1 MARTLQTAR
10 ISTGGKAARKQIA
23 GKVVRK
29 KPEPTRRKKQTARK
43 STGGT
48 SSITDPDSV
57 SQDGGSTIVVTSAEL
72 IPECHNDELNHQV
85 NVDIDA
91 LPPTATS
98 QANPN
103 NQPFYPNTGRPRP
116 FLPFARF
123 DNDPDL
129 LSSIQDLNVP
139 LLADAVWQPNDESQ
153 LRGGFGYVERAS
165 WNKQQ
170 VATVS
175 GVTRGKKACNCYWNI
190 CMIHQPVFTVVPS
203 GTDSMEKKLAHP
215 NILPFIGVVCVD
227 NMYLGMVSPYMSNGS
242 APKYLANN
250 PDADVLQ
257 ILHDVAEGMSHLA
270 AQSPPIAH
278 GDLKG
283 ANVLIDDDGR
293 ACICD
298 FGLSRFMKDFMSIDT
313 TFGGTIRWMA
323 PEQLRADSMVVSLPA
338 DIFSWGMLA
347 LELIT
352 GAIPWPDVQQDSA
365 VILKVAAKGQRPAR
379 PVCQCEDHCGC
390 LAGNDGLW
398 DLIRECWADEPQE
411 RPTVTK
417 LCAALER
424 LRA

>member
-72 IPECHNDELNHQV
+72 IPRVSQRRTESPSKRRSARLRLKGGETLEE
-85 NVDIDA
+85 DIDA

-170 VATVS
+170 VAVKFLKSSQTVS
-175 GVTRGKKACNCYWNI
+175 GSFRRELTAW
-190 CMIHQPVFTVVPS
+190 
-203 GTDSMEKKLAHP
+203 KKLAHP